1 MQNLYLHSVTREIE
15 IDFDKGANRTV
26 TGIFVD
32 GRLLFSAAKY
42 VAENK
47 MKHGRSKVWESQFVQ
62 AVRLLIDYSIV
73 HEGHF
78 DNPKNMF
85 ESFASRLRDGIEVLS
100 EGLLWS
106 ARSDDQTNRLVHQ
119 LTKFSDWLYLES
131 DGKSELL
138 NPKREATKAE
148 RILNLA
154 AYNHRMNNSFLKHT
168 YSAQHRDKAVNNT
181 RNIANKKLAKRPD
194 EPKKTFPSDMF
205 MPLLFEGFKKG
216 RAKNRSSLFDTH
228 RVDYILITLLLNT
241 YGLRMSEPFHLYVDD
256 VIPTGENELIIKVF
270 HPSKGLAP
278 KRGRDKYGNQNLRR
292 GEFLLREY
300 GMADRKSAV
309 GKLQAGWKIETL
321 VEFPCF
327 FFAESEYYK
336 LFVNLFKLYL
346 ANRVEPMKG
355 REHPFLFTDESG
367 EPLTYAAYKQ
377 AHERAAKKI
386 GMTPLLE
393 YGGVPH
399 CHRHSYGQRLADASV
414 EPRIIK
420 AALHQTSIE
429 SQIVYTEAVNSKVKL
444 SLMEGTNKLSKEAS
458 FTPTLLPKTL
468 IA

>member
-1 MQNLYLHSVTREIE
+1 MQNLYLHSVTHEIE
-15 IDFDKGANRTV
+15 INFDKGANRTV
-26 TGIFVD
+26 TGIFV
-32 GRLLFSAAKY
+32 GGNLLFSAAKY
-42 VAENK
+42 VAEKK
-47 MKHGRSKVWESQFVQ
+47 MQLGRSKAWESQFIQ
-62 AVRLLIDYSIV
+62 AVRLLIDYSIT
-73 HEGHF
+73 HENHF
-78 DNPKNMF
+78 NNPKVMF
-85 ESFASRLRDGIEVLS
+85 ESFATRLHDGIKVLN

-106 ARSDDQTNRLVHQ
+106 PRSEDNTNRLIQH
-119 LTKFSDWLYLES
+119 LTNFSDWLYYES
-131 DGKSELL
+131 DEKSVIL
-138 NPKREATKAE
+138 NPKREATQAE

-168 YSAQHRDKAVNNT
+168 YTAQHRAEAVNYT
-181 RNIANKKLAKRPD
+181 RNVVKRKVANKPD
-194 EPKKTFPSDMF
+194 EPKKTFPSEKF

-216 RAKNRSSLFDTH
+216 KAKRHQSLFNTH

-241 YGLRMSEPFHLYVDD
+241 FGLRISEPFHLFVDD
-256 VIPTGENELIIKVF
+256 VIPTGENELFIKVF

-278 KRGRDKYGNQNLRR
+278 KRGRDKYRNQNLSR
-292 GEFLLREY
+292 GEFLQREY
-300 GMADRKSAV
+300 GMSDRKSIN
-309 GKLQAGWKIETL
+309 GSLHSGWKIEDL
-321 VEFPCF
+321 KEFPCF

-346 ANRVEPMKG
+346 ANRVEPSKG

-377 AHERAAKKI
+377 AHERAVKKI
-386 GMTPLLE
+386 GMTSLLE

-444 SLMEGTNKLSKEAS
+444 SLIEGTKKLSTEAS
-458 FTPTLLPKTL
+458 FDPSLLPKTL